1 MPTYS
6 YVCKECEHAFEIQ
19 QSFSDAALTTCP
31 KCEGELRKQ
40 FGNLGVTFKGA
51 GFYRTDSQ
59 SGGGS
64 SSD

>member
-6 YVCKECEHAFEIQ
+6 YVCKECEHAFEVQ
-19 QSFSDAALTTCP
+19 QSFSDAALTSCPTCP
-31 KCEGELRKQ
+31 GKLRKQ
-40 FGNLGVTFKGA
+40 FGNLGVTFKGS

-64 SSD
+64 SAD

>member
-19 QSFSDAALTTCP
+19 QSFSDAALTICP
-31 KCEGELRKQ
+31 KCEGALRKQ
-40 FGNLGVTFKGA
+40 FGNLGVTFKGS